1 MPPRGVLSL
10 RQNSTAA
17 METPEPPPIAPGR
30 PAKHWTGR
38 ILDGLAILVIAF
50 AVFKFVI
57 APRLLAGSNAVRA
70 PQVHLSALTGPE
82 FSLEAHRG
90 RLVFLDFW
98 ASWCEPCKLSLPLVE
113 HYAKTHPD
121 VDVIA
126 IDVGEPP
133 PVARGFA
140 VAHDMRNVAFDPDQ
154 IAGHAFGVDNFPTL
168 VVVDPDGFERAKWI
182 GFNPAIESAMENARS
197 TYVVKKAAASMI
209 APAQAAE
216 AQQPFT
222 LAVEEDP
229 SSLNTIR
236 NTPYGWQLAPLTQ
249 GYLFLVDDRGALV
262 PDAAREIPTR
272 ANGGISADGRTITYR
287 IRTGRWSDGAPFDA
301 RDVAFTIDALR
312 NPRTSVPDRST
323 VDRILAVHVPRRD
336 TLVVTLKEPSAP
348 FVTSFLTLGAS
359 DPFAI
364 LPKHVV
370 GSLVSLDRSPLDTQ
384 TVGLGPFQLRTWRRG
399 DRLDFARNPYYWRGP
414 AALDGVRVLVVPAP
428 QTRLVLA
435 RTGQIDATY
444 LAGAQVDALR
454 GMPTLR
460 IATATTNIVD
470 YVQFNLARPT
480 FADARVRRAVARAI
494 DRPRIAQ
501 TVYRGLEEPTDS
513 DQLDARYRSGHTL
526 PRADAKAARAQLG
539 GRALQVELAIA
550 GTWRSSDAAAVQIV
564 DQLGRAGIT
573 ATIKSYAPGTF
584 WGAKDAGGILES
596 GKYDLALTSWSPSL
610 DPDRS
615 YLFGCAAKPP
625 GGGNSMGYCSADFD
639 RDERNGAATYDD
651 AQRQTWYKR
660 AGDRLQADLPVLPL
674 GFERS
679 AYALSARTRNFRP
692 NVLGRDYWNAWEL
705 ALNGP

>member
-1 MPPRGVLSL
+1 
-10 RQNSTAA
+10 
-17 METPEPPPIAPGR
+17 METPEPTPIAPVR
-30 PAKHWTGR
+30 PPKPWTGR
-38 ILDGLAILVIAF
+38 ILDGLAVLVIAF

-57 APRLLAGSNAVRA
+57 APRLLDTSSLVRA
-70 PQVHLSALTGPE
+70 PEVRLSALSGPG
-82 FSLEAHRG
+82 FSLGAHRG
-90 RLVFLDFW
+90 HLVFLDFW
-98 ASWCEPCKLSLPLVE
+98 ASWCEPCKLALPLVE

-133 PVARGFA
+133 PVARDFA
-140 VAHDMRNVAFDPDQ
+140 VAHDMHNVAFDPDQ
-154 IAGHAFGVDNFPTL
+154 IAGHAFGIDNFPTI
-168 VVVDPDGFERAKWI
+168 VVVDPAGFERAKWV

-197 TYVVKKAAASMI
+197 TYVSGPKKPKTALF

-216 AQQPFT
+216 TSQPFS

-249 GYLFLVDDRGALV
+249 GYLFLVDDRGVLV

-323 VDRILAVHVPRRD
+323 VDRIAAVRVPRRD
-336 TLVVTLKEPSAP
+336 TLVVTLREPSAP
-348 FVTSFLTLGAS
+348 FVSSFLTLGAS

-370 GSLVSLDRSPLDTQ
+370 GSLASLDRSSLDTQ
-384 TVGLGPFQLRTWRRG
+384 PVGLGPFRLTRWKRG
-399 DRLDFARNPYYWRGP
+399 ERLDFARNPYYWRGP
-414 AALDGVRVLVVPAP
+414 AALDRLRVSVVPSP
-428 QTRLVLA
+428 QTRLLLA
-435 RTGQIDATY
+435 RTGQLDAIY
-444 LAGAQVDALR
+444 LSGAQVDTVR
-454 GMPTLR
+454 TLPGLH

-480 FADARVRRAVARAI
+480 FADARVRKAVARAI
-494 DRPRIAQ
+494 DRARIAQ

-526 PRADAKAARAQLG
+526 PPLDATAARAQLG
-539 GRALQVELAIA
+539 GRALNVELAIA

-564 DQLGRAGIT
+564 DQLARAGIT

-584 WGAKDAGGILES
+584 WGAKDSGGILES

-625 GGGNSMGYCSADFD
+625 GGGNSMGYCSTDFD

-651 AQRQTWYKR
+651 AERQRWYKL
-660 AGDRLQADLPVLPL
+660 AGDQLQADLPVLPL

-679 AYALSARTRNFRP
+679 AYALSARTVHFRP
-692 NVLGRDYWNAWEL
+692 NVLGRDYWNAWDL
-705 ALNGP
+705 GLSDR